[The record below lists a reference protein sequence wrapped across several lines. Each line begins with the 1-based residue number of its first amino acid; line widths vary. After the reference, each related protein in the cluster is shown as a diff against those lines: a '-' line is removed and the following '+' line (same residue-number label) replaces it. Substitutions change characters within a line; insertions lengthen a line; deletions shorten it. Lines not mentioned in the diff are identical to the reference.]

1 MSPKVNRILERCESF
16 FLIKQVINYAV
27 KISTIIRIVTKKKVS
42 TRATPIKVKVQRSS
56 WRPGNWAAACRKAAK
71 MLLTAIAQLPKA
83 PTDMA

>member
-56 WRPGNWAAACRKAAK
+56 
-71 MLLTAIAQLPKA
+71 
-83 PTDMA
+83 